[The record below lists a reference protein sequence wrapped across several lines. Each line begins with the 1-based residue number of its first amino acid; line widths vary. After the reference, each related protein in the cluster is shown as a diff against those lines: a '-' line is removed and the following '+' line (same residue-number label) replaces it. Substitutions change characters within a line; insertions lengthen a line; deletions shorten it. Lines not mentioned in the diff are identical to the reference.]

1 MYPFGKKSSLVCKVT
16 KILVLAL
23 TIFVSGVSVHS
34 FKFYIYIYI
43 LLLNYAGV
51 NVILYKVLAV
61 SSSVPLLL

>member
-34 FKFYIYIYI
+34 FKFYIYI

-51 NVILYKVLAV
+51 NVILYKVFAV